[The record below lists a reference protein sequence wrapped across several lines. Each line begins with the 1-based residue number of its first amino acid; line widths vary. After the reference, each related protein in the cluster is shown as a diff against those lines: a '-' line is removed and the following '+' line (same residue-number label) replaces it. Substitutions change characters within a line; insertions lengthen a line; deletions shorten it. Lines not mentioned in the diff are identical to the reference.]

1 MNYSLLM
8 PPFSLHFFSY
18 ISPSFQSRSSLA
30 EFAQTQHELRIK
42 LDALGKDKTRLQRE
56 LGSARAESER
66 LKLEIVAANT
76 KPENPTDNVVVRP
89 VLQRLQLHLPLFFS
103 FFFFSLLETASSCH
117 SQPHQPLQLTV
128 LKKALTQ
135 QTLEMTEIRE
145 KMRKVEADLAEAR
158 EDAGNAR
165 AAADAW
171 KARLEEAE
179 EAKRKA
185 AEEMAESERQ
195 AEEAR
200 ARAAEQSK
208 VSADGGRLS
217 LPRQMARR

>member
-1 MNYSLLM
+1 
-8 PPFSLHFFSY
+8 
-18 ISPSFQSRSSLA
+18 
-30 EFAQTQHELRIK
+30 
-42 LDALGKDKTRLQRE
+42 
-56 LGSARAESER
+56 
-66 LKLEIVAANT
+66 
-76 KPENPTDNVVVRP
+76 
-89 VLQRLQLHLPLFFS
+89 
-103 FFFFSLLETASSCH
+103 
-117 SQPHQPLQLTV
+117 

-145 KMRKVEADLAEAR
+145 TMRQVDADLAEAR
-158 EDAGNAR
+158 EDAANAR

-195 AEEAR
+195 AKEAQ

-208 VSADGGRLS
+208 ASECGWCDRIFLTKRMTTNA
-217 LPRQMARR
+217 

>member
-1 MNYSLLM
+1 MIHSLLI
-8 PPFSLHFFSY
+8 PPFSLRSLSY

-76 KPENPTDNVVVRP
+76 KPESPTDNVVVRL
-89 VLQRLQLHLPLFFS
+89 VLQRLRLHLPLFFS
-103 FFFFSLLETASSCH
+103 FISLFQTASSCH

-208 VSADGGRLS
+208 VSADGGRL
-217 LPRQMARR
+217 LLLRQMVRR